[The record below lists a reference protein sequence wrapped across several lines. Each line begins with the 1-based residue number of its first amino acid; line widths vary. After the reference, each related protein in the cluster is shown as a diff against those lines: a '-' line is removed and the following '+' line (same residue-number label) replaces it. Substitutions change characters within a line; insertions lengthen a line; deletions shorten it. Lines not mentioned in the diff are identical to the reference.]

1 MATIPNYRLSGAMVR
16 RLMRQHRVTIRSV
29 AQKWNITMKRVREV
43 RKDGATS
50 FAASEWHFM
59 ITGRWLDQI

>member
-1 MATIPNYRLSGAMVR
+1 MVR

-43 RKDGATS
+43 RKDGVTS